1 MNFRQMESGSM
12 HHDSQALKKGAT
24 LKAVAG
30 KPAGRNKSNITGD
43 DEMET
48 APATPSSMTTDKE
61 DLFGAFANV
70 TLHYDG
76 ET

>member
-1 MNFRQMESGSM
+1 M
-12 HHDSQALKKGAT
+12 HHDPQATKKGEKSVT
-24 LKAVAG
+24 LKATAG
-30 KPAGRNKSNITGD
+30 KPGGRNKSNITGD

-48 APATPSSMTTDKE
+48 APATPSSVTTDKE